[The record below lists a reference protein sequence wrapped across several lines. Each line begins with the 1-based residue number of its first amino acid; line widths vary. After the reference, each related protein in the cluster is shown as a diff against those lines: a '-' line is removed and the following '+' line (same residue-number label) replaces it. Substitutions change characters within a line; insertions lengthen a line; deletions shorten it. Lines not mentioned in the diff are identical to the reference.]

1 MKSSDINDDMGQV
14 EYVFCDKS
22 CTITQNKFKAVIAD
36 IQNAEYWLKNKQGE
50 SYSADHDVTNSIYS
64 ARSDK
69 RFDEFSEKS

>member
-36 IQNAEYWLKNKQGE
+36 IQDVEYWFNNKPGN
-50 SYSADHDVTNSIYS
+50 SRPYTADHDAANS
-64 ARSDK
+64 
-69 RFDEFSEKS
+69 